1 MFYEARDCDHEM
13 TSSCS
18 VSWQKITFHGGNS
31 SGTSCDTKMTSDY
44 LCDTDCPSL
53 SSHRWKHFKWS
64 VCSCIVFVS
73 TCDHWK

>member
-18 VSWQKITFHGGNS
+18 VSWQKIKFHGGNS

-53 SSHRWKHFKWS
+53 SSHR
-64 VCSCIVFVS
+64 
-73 TCDHWK
+73 